1 MQPGKE
7 VAKPPETLQ
16 AQTWTHRMPHGW
28 LQRSIISAMG
38 VDEKLLEVE
47 SARVQLLLSFQI
59 SILGVVQ
66 TRLFRKKTYVAANQT
81 QLSTVSN
88 LTISVQSASSIL
100 SY

>member
-38 VDEKLLEVE
+38 VDEELLEVE
-47 SARVQLLLSFQI
+47 S
-59 SILGVVQ
+59 ILEVVQ
-66 TRLFRKKTYVAANQT
+66 TRLLRKKTYVAVNQT
-81 QLSTVSN
+81 KSFTV
-88 LTISVQSASSIL
+88 
-100 SY
+100 

>member
-1 MQPGKE
+1 
-7 VAKPPETLQ
+7 
-16 AQTWTHRMPHGW
+16 
-28 LQRSIISAMG
+28 MG
-38 VDEKLLEVE
+38 VDEELLEVE

-59 SILGVVQ
+59 SILEVVQ

-81 QLSTVSN
+81 QFSTVSN